1 MSEILFICRGPCAVL
16 MIHIKDKRVHGATEG
31 ANKSPGFW
39 KQNSHIPLTEGL
51 GPNSASQQL

>member
-1 MSEILFICRGPCAVL
+1 